1 MGVRM
6 RFVCGV
12 VLTATLCAAAPVYG
26 QGGGQLPSITLPA
39 ELDRVLR
46 DYERAWKANDAAG
59 LAALFTPDGFVP
71 TANGWVRG
79 TAAIRETYARS
90 GGELRLRALAY
101 AVQDTVGY
109 IIGAYS
115 YGTATPDVDGG
126 KFVLALRR
134 PPGARWLIAADLD
147 NANRRPSGDRQR

>member
-1 MGVRM
+1 MCTCTCTSTCTWELNHSMGVRM
-6 RFVCGV
+6 RFVFGV
-12 VLTATLCAAAPVYG
+12 VLMATLCAAAPAFG
-26 QGGGQLPSITLPA
+26 QNAGPLPSITLPA

-79 TAAIRETYARS
+79 TEAIRQTYARS
-90 GGELRLRALAY
+90 GGELRLRALSY

-115 YGTATPDVDGG
+115 YGAAPADTDGG
-126 KFVLALRR
+126 KFILAL
-134 PPGARWLIAADLD
+134 
-147 NANRRPSGDRQR
+147 